1 MSPFIL
7 WQDVVLA
14 YFMSDEFM
22 LFMKYAIY
30 EIWFCIGL
38 LLKNIIRNFKKKVEI
53 GFCCGGESSA
63 WLKWDILSI
72 DTVERKYPNNF
83 IMYIHTSPYM
93 IYIILMTH
101 TKITLYTEI

>member
-1 MSPFIL
+1 
-7 WQDVVLA
+7 
-14 YFMSDEFM
+14 M

-30 EIWFCIGL
+30 EIRFLYYWKTSSEIFL
-38 LLKNIIRNFKKKVEI
+38 NVEI

-72 DTVERKYPNNF
+72 DTVERKYPNHF

>member
-1 MSPFIL
+1 M
-7 WQDVVLA
+7 VLA
-14 YFMSDEFM
+14 YFMSEVFM
-22 LFMKYAIY
+22 VFMKYAIY
-30 EIWFCIGL
+30 EIWFLYRPTIKEHHQKKNKK
-38 LLKNIIRNFKKKVEI
+38 LKWVFVV
-53 GFCCGGESSA
+53 GGEGRSA

>member
-1 MSPFIL
+1 
-7 WQDVVLA
+7 
-14 YFMSDEFM
+14 
-22 LFMKYAIY
+22 MKYDSLQAY
-30 EIWFCIGL
+30 YLRTSSEV
-38 LLKNIIRNFKKKVEI
+38 KNKKVEI

-72 DTVERKYPNNF
+72 GAVERKYPNNF

-101 TKITLYTEI
+101 TQITLYTEIQSLKI